1 MYLSSKLTT
10 TTTKKAD
17 IRFRL
22 RVFSYLK
29 TNGQSTMRANQ
40 IAHKVTTAM
49 VSPGILSLAA
59 KKIAAAA
66 ISAPS
71 NYDIKYLG
79 LLEPKAEPFEYS
91 GTATMIGKQGNQ
103 QPTDNPPPQ
112 KPQGSV
118 TNWAMIE
125 PVTTRRE
132 VSNMIGTSL
141 SGAQLQ
147 THVGMIAV
155 SK

>member
-1 MYLSSKLTT
+1 MYQHTQTLTLIIKLT
-10 TTTKKAD
+10 
-17 IRFRL
+17 
-22 RVFSYLK
+22 
-29 TNGQSTMRANQ
+29 GPNQ

-103 QPTDNPPPQ
+103 QPTTHHH
-112 KPQGSV
+112 KS
-118 TNWAMIE
+118 
-125 PVTTRRE
+125 RKE
-132 VSNMIGTSL
+132 VSPIGP
-141 SGAQLQ
+141 
-147 THVGMIAV
+147 
-155 SK
+155 